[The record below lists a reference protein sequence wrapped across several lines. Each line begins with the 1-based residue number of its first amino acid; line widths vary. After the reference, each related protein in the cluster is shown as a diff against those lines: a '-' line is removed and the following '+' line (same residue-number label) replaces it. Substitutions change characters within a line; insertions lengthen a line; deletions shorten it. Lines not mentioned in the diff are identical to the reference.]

1 MRRIYL
7 LMLSGVL
14 ALLAWGFISKDM
26 LVVAHATNNEPT
38 VALVASEDAEMP
50 AGAGGTI
57 SGTVTYLGTAAA
69 PKKLAVT
76 KDVAIC
82 GKAEH
87 YDESLVVG
95 ANKGIKD
102 VIVSLTTVTGGKSLE
117 TMGTDFVLDQKGC
130 SYQPHVLLVPVNKPL
145 QILNEDGILHN
156 IHTYSTKNTPVNLPQ
171 PKFKK
176 KLEKAFTAPENISV
190 KCDVHG
196 WMSAWIMV
204 VDHPYHA
211 VTDASGKFTLT
222 DVPPGTYTVEF
233 WQEALG
239 KQTAQVTVSAGATA
253 TLDFKYPA
261 KK

>member
-1 MRRIYL
+1 MRRISL
-7 LMLSGVL
+7 LIVTGILAVLIVGFVSNDILTKSNESTASSG
-14 ALLAWGFISKDM
+14 A
-26 LVVAHATNNEPT
+26 T
-38 VALVASEDAEMP
+38 VAAS
-50 AGAGGTI
+50 AGGTI
-57 SGTVTYLGTAAA
+57 SGTVTYLGATAA

-76 KDVAIC
+76 KDVAVC
-82 GKAEH
+82 GKVAH
-87 YDESLVVG
+87 IDESLIVG

-102 VIVSLTTVTGGKSLE
+102 VIVSLMSVKGGKSLDA
-117 TMGTDFVLDQKGC
+117 MGTDFVLDQKGC
-130 SYQPHVLLVPVNKPL
+130 AYVPHVMLLPANKTL
-145 QILNEDGILHN
+145 QILNSDGIMHN
-156 IHTYSTKNTPVNLPQ
+156 IHSFSTKNTPVNLPQ

-176 KLEKAFTAPENISV
+176 KLEKAFTTAENISV

-211 VTDASGKFTLT
+211 VTDAGGKFTIT
-222 DVPPGTYTVEF
+222 DVPPGTHTVEF

-239 KQTAQVTVSAGATA
+239 KQKAQVTVAAGASA